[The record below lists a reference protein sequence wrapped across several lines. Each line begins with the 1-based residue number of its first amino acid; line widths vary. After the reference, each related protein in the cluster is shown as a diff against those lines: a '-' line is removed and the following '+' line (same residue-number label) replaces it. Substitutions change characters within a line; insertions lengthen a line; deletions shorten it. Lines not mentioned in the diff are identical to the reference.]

1 MNALEVQ
8 RQIRALADDL
18 ERMRKTDIGG
28 VVVAYTVTMTG
39 GTSPGD
45 TTYSARAGAYMRM
58 GRLVQAQGRVSWSAA
73 TGTGVTRISLPF
85 TSTSTAN
92 LFSAV
97 SLATDSVTFAGAA
110 PQGLIRPG
118 TAYFELSYPVS
129 NAAAVDIAVEAT
141 GSVFFHATYFTD

>member
-1 MNALEVQ
+1 MNALEIQ

-28 VVVAYTVTMTG
+28 VVVAYTPTMVG
-39 GTSPGD
+39 GTSPGA
-45 TTYSARAGAYMRM
+45 TTYSVQVGAYMRN
-58 GRLVQAQGRVSWSAA
+58 GQLVRAQGRVSWTAA
-73 TGTGVTRISLPF
+73 TGTGVIRVGLPF
-85 TSTSTAN
+85 TSSSTTN

-129 NAAAVDIAVEAT
+129 NASAVDIAVEAT